1 MRWSALAVGS
11 ARTADPKRVTA
22 GISMRTVCVVGTC
35 LLLPTASTAQTA
47 DVPRTAWGV
56 PDLSGYWEYR
66 TSTPLQRP
74 EALAGKAVLTPE
86 ETAAYL
92 PERLA
97 AIGRERDLQL
107 NADWWEPGGL
117 TDSRTSLITD
127 PPDGRLPALTD
138 AARHRARTLGI
149 RSRLRTADGPEDR
162 ERYERCIMGRTVPL
176 MAAAPNRLAQIF
188 QTPDHV
194 VILHEQNSDVR
205 VIRLD
210 GGPRLAEPIRQWQ
223 GDSRGHWDG
232 DTLVVD
238 TANFNG
244 QWTLSGAG
252 ANMRLVE
259 RFTVTDTGTLEYEVT
274 IDDAESFAGPWTV
287 SFPITRATGPLY
299 ENACHEGNHSM
310 PLILGGA
317 RAQERAAEVL
327 PR

>member
-1 MRWSALAVGS
+1 MRWSVATVGS
-11 ARTADPKRVTA
+11 ARTPARNHSVA
-22 GISMRTVCVVGTC
+22 GVSMLWMCIVGAC
-35 LLLPTASTAQTA
+35 LLLPPSSTAQTV
-47 DVPRTAWGV
+47 DVPRTTWGV

-66 TSTPLQRP
+66 TTTPLQRA
-74 EALAGKAVLTPE
+74 EALADKAVLTPE
-86 ETAAYL
+86 ELAVYL

-117 TDSRTSLITD
+117 TDGRTSLITD
-127 PPDGRLPALTD
+127 PPDGRLPARTE
-138 AARHRARTLGI
+138 AAQQRARTLGI
-149 RSRLRTADGPEDR
+149 ASRRRSADGPEDR

-176 MAAAPNRLAQIF
+176 IAVAPNRLAQIF

-194 VILHEQNSDVR
+194 IILHEQNWDVR

-210 GGPRLAEPIRQWQ
+210 GGQRLAEPIRQWQ

-244 QWTLSGAG
+244 KWTLSGAG
-252 ANMRLVE
+252 AHMRLVE
-259 RFTVTDTGTLEYEVT
+259 RFTVTDADTLAYEVT
-274 IDDAESFAGPWTV
+274 VEDAESFAGPWTV
-287 SFPITRATGPLY
+287 AFPITRAIGPLF

-310 PLILGGA
+310 PLILNGA
-317 RAQERAAEVL
+317 RAEERAQEATS
-327 PR
+327 R